1 MDMNLDF
8 QPGQILCLPHG
19 DRSLYVE
26 LIQVIVERQLCWV
39 RPLLLA
45 TFTQEPVLIVDMRS
59 ASDLLWPISLFRP
72 ALDTEVIS
80 FLSQVLAKELKS
92 EPDSDAKR
100 LLHVFIQELW
110 DAHHESATVPIE

>member
-8 QPGQILCLPHG
+8 QPGQILCLAHG
-19 DRSLYVE
+19 DSSLYVE

-45 TFTQEPVLIVDMRS
+45 AFTQEPVSIVDMRS
-59 ASDLLWPISLFRP
+59 ASDLLWAINLFRP

-92 EPDSDAKR
+92 EPDSEAKK

-110 DAHHESATVPIE
+110 DAQQENAAVSSE